1 MGGTQMKLMARD
13 GAIGVRVHRP
23 LEGATGTARGSGM
36 HSHDSLRIRADPQH
50 RGVIWTCGRPD
61 LTEGVW
67 IGLKGNRSYDSWR
80 NRITKGIGGMLRL
93 WHASEYITFR
103 MRRASAGL
111 YERVSPES

>member
-1 MGGTQMKLMARD
+1 
-13 GAIGVRVHRP
+13 
-23 LEGATGTARGSGM
+23 M

-50 RGVIWTCGRPD
+50 RGVIETWGRPD

-93 WHASEYITFR
+93 WHAGDVSLSACAG
-103 MRRASAGL
+103 RAPIYAN
-111 YERVSPES
+111 E